1 MSEWI
6 EEPGVGI
13 KAGILLSAVQSGA
26 EHTFDWRIA
35 KLSPLGDTP
44 DLEGRRNNQV
54 GDEPNPELHL
64 LKAHT
69 LHRNDKQL
77 LRGDFKSMRH

>member
-1 MSEWI
+1 
-6 EEPGVGI
+6 VGI

-54 GDEPNPELHL
+54 GDEPNPELL
-64 LKAHT
+64 WVFAA
-69 LHRNDKQL
+69 
-77 LRGDFKSMRH
+77 FIKSSYPSPK